1 MRHRSLALALCVAS
15 LGVACAT
22 APPAPVDS
30 GQLFLWRVERADG
43 GGGVAHLLGSVHL
56 SEQEL
61 SFDPAVD
68 RALAAAD
75 TLVLEIAPED
85 LSSSEVALLSV
96 EKGHFQGGRTL
107 DEVVAP
113 ETWQALEARVAELGL
128 SVESFRPMEPW
139 YALLTLQMLAL
150 RREGFDVEK
159 GVETKLAAD
168 AQEYGKPT
176 QGLETP
182 EQQLGAFDR
191 LPLALQER
199 QLREFLEQ
207 EEGGGGDLAGLI
219 EAWRRGDEAR
229 LEHELFGELAR
240 DPSLAPYYDLFYFER
255 NARMAR
261 GIAERVDAGG
271 RWFVA
276 VGAGHVVGA
285 RGIPS
290 LLSKHGYRVR
300 RIPKTSP

>member
-1 MRHRSLALALCVAS
+1 VRLRSLALALSAAS
-15 LGVACAT
+15 FALACASV
-22 APPAPVDS
+22 PPPPVET
-30 GQLFLWRVERADG
+30 GELFLWEVQRPDG

-56 SEQEL
+56 SEQEM

-68 RALAAAD
+68 RALADAD

-85 LSSSEVALLSV
+85 MDPAVLANLSIQ
-96 EKGHFQGGRTL
+96 KGHLPAGRTL
-107 DEVVAP
+107 DQVIEP
-113 ETWQALEARVAELGL
+113 ETWWALEERVAEYGL
-128 SVESFRPMEPW
+128 PIESFRPMEPW
-139 YALLTLQMLAL
+139 FALLTLQMLAL
-150 RREGFDVEK
+150 QREGYDVEK
-159 GVETKLAAD
+159 GVETKLTED

-182 EQQLGAFDR
+182 EQQLEVFDS

-199 QLREFLEQ
+199 QLREFLAQGGEQ
-207 EEGGGGDLAGLI
+207 SGDLSVLL

-229 LEHELFGELAR
+229 LEQELFGELAR
-240 DPSLAPYYDLFYFER
+240 DPSLAPYYELFYFER
-255 NARMAR
+255 NDRMAQ

-285 RGIPS
+285 RGIPT
-290 LLSKHGYRVR
+290 LLQQHGYHVR
-300 RIPKTSP
+300 RVPKTR

>member
-1 MRHRSLALALCVAS
+1 VRLRSLALALCTTS

-22 APPAPVDS
+22 TPPTPET
-30 GQLFLWRVERADG
+30 GKLFLWQVERPDG
-43 GGGVAHLLGSVHL
+43 DGGVAHLLGSVHL
-56 SEQEL
+56 SEQEM

-85 LSSSEVALLSV
+85 LNPADVAYLSV
-96 EKGHFQGGRTL
+96 EKGHFLDGRTL
-107 DEVVAP
+107 DSVIAP
-113 ETWQALEARVAELGL
+113 ETWRALEARVAELGL
-128 SVESFRPMEPW
+128 SIESFRPMEPW
-139 YALLTLQMLAL
+139 FALLTLQMLAL
-150 RREGFDVEK
+150 QREGYEVENGVEK
-159 GVETKLAAD
+159 KLAAD
-168 AQEYGKPT
+168 AQENGKPT

-182 EQQLGAFDR
+182 EEQLDAFDS

-207 EEGGGGDLAGLI
+207 GGGAAGDLAVLL
-219 EAWRRGDEAR
+219 EAWRKGDEAR

-240 DPSLAPYYDLFYFER
+240 DPSLAPYYELFYFER
-255 NARMAR
+255 NDRMAR

-290 LLSKHGYRVR
+290 LLSQHGYRVR
-300 RIPKTSP
+300 RIPKTHP